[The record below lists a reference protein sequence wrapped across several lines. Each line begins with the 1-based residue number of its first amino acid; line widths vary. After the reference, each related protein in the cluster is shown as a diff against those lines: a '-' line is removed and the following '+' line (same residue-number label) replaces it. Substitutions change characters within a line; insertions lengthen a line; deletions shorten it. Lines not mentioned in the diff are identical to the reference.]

1 MRDATNVCLS
11 LCFSFPF
18 QSTHPM
24 RDATKL
30 SQPPLHGNLYFNPRI
45 PCGMR
50 LFSLSTSSSVIHFN
64 PRIPCGMRLLKQAVC
79 KKLTL
84 FQSTH
89 PMRDATFF
97 NCQVC
102 RFILF
107 QSTHPMRDATAV
119 ARFSVA
125 ISRDF
130 NPRIPCGMRLAQ
142 LFLGMFLIK
151 FQSTHPMRD
160 ATIVLLSASF

>member
-50 LFSLSTSSSVIHFN
+50 LLLSKRAFKSLPISIHASHAGCDRVVRFYFN
-64 PRIPCGMRLLKQAVC
+64 HFL
-79 KKLTL
+79 
-84 FQSTH
+84 
-89 PMRDATFF
+89 
-97 NCQVC
+97 
-102 RFILF
+102 
-107 QSTHPMRDATAV
+107 
-119 ARFSVA
+119 
-125 ISRDF
+125 ISIHASHAGCD
-130 NPRIPCGMRLAQ
+130 IAQ

-160 ATIVLLSASF
+160 ATFIADFICPATIISIHASHAGCD